1 MRYILSLIAWSFFI
15 PTVAMTYQPP
25 FEDAIRNGWVAFY
38 MISSLMTMA
47 ALSIFLHIFWKENE
61 QNKRRVYELNDAC
74 KTLTEDLRHCEEL
87 TGQWAR
93 K

>member
-1 MRYILSLIAWSFFI
+1 
-15 PTVAMTYQPP
+15 
-25 FEDAIRNGWVAFY
+25 
-38 MISSLMTMA
+38 MA

-87 TGQWAR
+87 TGQLAR